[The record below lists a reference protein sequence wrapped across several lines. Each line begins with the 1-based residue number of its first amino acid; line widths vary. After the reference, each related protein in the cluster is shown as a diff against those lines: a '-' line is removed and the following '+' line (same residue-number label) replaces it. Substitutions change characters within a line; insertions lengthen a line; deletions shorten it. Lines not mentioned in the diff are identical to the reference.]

1 MMTNPKALEKLW
13 EEAQAMRDLK
23 VWKDE
28 EPIEL
33 DELKAFYKKKN
44 ETIHSVL
51 GSVAEKCGRRVL

>member
-1 MMTNPKALEKLW
+1 MGQMVLGLVHAPMSRDEMMTNPKALEKLR

-33 DELKAFYKKKN
+33 DELKALYKKK
-44 ETIHSVL
+44 E
-51 GSVAEKCGRRVL
+51 